1 MTLSAVRSSLASCV
15 MLGLTLVAGC
25 ASEPPTSANPHDPSS
40 GTGGSAPGGTGSG
53 GAGGS
58 VGGSAGA
65 GGSGA
70 VSTSPYLPAR
80 IRRLTNA
87 EYDASVQSLLA
98 TAKRPSVEFSFP
110 PDARQ
115 GPSNSPAGAAFSVN
129 DAQRVDPVLAGKLDA
144 AAVALVA
151 EARQSG
157 KLAELAPC
165 ADASTGGVACAETF
179 VRTFGERAY
188 RRPLLD
194 DEVTHLVTR
203 AGSAYHVGAD
213 GHSYDEGIDLLTRIV
228 LQTPAFLY
236 VTELGPSGAGATFE
250 LTANEIATSLAYLLT
265 SGPPDAALRAKAAAG
280 ELATPEGREA
290 EARRLLVTPAGR
302 ERFVRVVREWLGIES
317 VGRREKAQNIY
328 PDFPRA
334 SQAMENES
342 RAFIEEVL
350 YNSSGT
356 LGELLTADWTIA
368 EAPLSAVY
376 GFAPAGAGQRTS
388 LAAVGRRGILNQA
401 AFLSVFAT
409 NNGSHPVF
417 RGVAI
422 TRRVAC
428 LETKDPG
435 ALGIVVSFPPADPS
449 KTTRTRFET
458 HSLDPQCAGCH
469 STLDAFG
476 FALENFDGMGR
487 LRTTENE
494 LRVDTTVTLEAGSD
508 LDGTYANSAE
518 LFEAMASSANV
529 KECLAR
535 QLFRS
540 SAARS
545 DESVRAA
552 EDAFVESFR
561 ALPAEE
567 QDRPADIL
575 VGYAKSPRFVQRR
588 AE

>member
-1 MTLSAVRSSLASCV
+1 
-15 MLGLTLVAGC
+15 MLGLALSVSVGC
-25 ASEPPTSANPHDPSS
+25 GSDPSGDPADPDPS
-40 GTGGSAPGGTGSG
+40 AGSGGSAAGGTGAG
-53 GAGGS
+53 GTGGS
-58 VGGSAGA
+58 VGGTAGSSSGS

-98 TAKRPSVEFSFP
+98 TSKRPSVEFSFP

-115 GPSNSPAGAAFSVN
+115 GPTNSPAGAAFSMN
-129 DAQRVDPVLAGKLDA
+129 DAQRVDPVLATKLDTA
-144 AAVALVA
+144 ALAVVA

-157 KLAELAPC
+157 KLAELSPC
-165 ADASTGGVACAETF
+165 ADASTGGEACAATF
-179 VRTFGERAY
+179 VRAFGERAY
-188 RRPLLD
+188 RRRLFD
-194 DEVTHLVTR
+194 EEVTTLVTR

-213 GHSYDEGIDLLTRIV
+213 GHTYEEGIDVLTRV
-228 LQTPAFLY
+228 MLQTPAFLY
-236 VTELGPSGAGATFE
+236 VTELGASTASTTFD
-250 LTANEIATSLAYLLT
+250 LTPNEVATSLAYLFT
-265 SGPPDAALRAKAAAG
+265 SAPPDAGLLAKAAAG
-280 ELATPEGREA
+280 ELAVPEGREA
-290 EARRLLVTPAGR
+290 EARRLLATPAGR
-302 ERFVRVVREWLGIES
+302 QRFVRVVREWLGIES
-317 VGRREKAQNIY
+317 VARREKAQSIY
-328 PDFPRA
+328 PDFSGA

-350 YNSSGT
+350 YGSTGT

-376 GFAPAGAGQRTS
+376 GITPAGAGQRTS
-388 LAAVGRRGILNQA
+388 LAALVRRGILNQG

-422 TRRVAC
+422 TRRLAC

-435 ALGIVVSFPPADPS
+435 ALGIVVSFPPADSS

-458 HSLDPQCAGCH
+458 HSLDSQCAGCH
-469 STLDAFG
+469 TTIDAFG
-476 FALENFDGMGR
+476 FALENFDGMGK
-487 LRTTENE
+487 LRTTENN
-494 LRVDTTVTLEAGSD
+494 LPIDTTVTVETGSD
-508 LDGTYANSAE
+508 LDGTYANGPE
-518 LFEAMASSANV
+518 LFEAMASSASV

-545 DESVRAA
+545 DQSVRAA
-552 EDAFVESFR
+552 EDAFVESWR
-561 ALPAEE
+561 ALPADE
-567 QDRPADIL
+567 QDRPADVL
-575 VGYAKSPRFVQRR
+575 VAYAKSQKFVQRR
-588 AE
+588 PE